1 MLIYQPVKV
10 NCNVL
15 RNSFVQGSVES
26 DNLLLSIGTLVLFS
40 IDVCCISNQH
50 VQKFLRGS
58 PYFCFF
64 VLKFSSLGDIVFAI
78 LQPLSLIVVY
88 ERDTVQ
94 LERDT
99 VQQGMFFHRIAY
111 RLS

>member
-1 MLIYQPVKV
+1 MLIYQPVEV

-64 VLKFSSLGDIVFAI
+64 CVEILFIRRYSFRNTSAI
-78 LQPLSLIVVY
+78 EFDSCL
-88 ERDTVQ
+88 
-94 LERDT
+94 
-99 VQQGMFFHRIAY
+99 
-111 RLS
+111 